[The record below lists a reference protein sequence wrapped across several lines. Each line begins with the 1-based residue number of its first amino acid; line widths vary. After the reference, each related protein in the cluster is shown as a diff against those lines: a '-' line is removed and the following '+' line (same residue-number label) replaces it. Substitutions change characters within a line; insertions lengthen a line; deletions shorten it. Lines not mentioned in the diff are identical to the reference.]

1 MGIPRF
7 ERQEA
12 LPPSNGRTPQH
23 LLDLHQAWLK
33 KLPGG
38 VRADLSKSSLSD
50 RQWQNVCLRQAVL
63 NSTTW
68 LDADLSDADLS
79 GVEMSEADFR
89 GATLNR
95 IDFTAAQSERVRFDQ
110 CFLMGAN
117 MAEIKA
123 LETIW
128 SNSIMPESRWLEAT
142 LQSCKLDQSKIAKSS
157 WNQARLFGCDFSHA
171 NLESAVLYRV
181 RAQLSRFYGTA
192 LVQANFTGSSIQDC
206 NFDRADLTSAKLQ
219 NCDAT
224 RSSFT
229 RTKLESCDFRGAK
242 LGGCE
247 FSGAFMVHARFDGAM
262 LRGTDLRGANM
273 KGARELTSEQLS
285 QARTDSTT
293 VLPNG
298 SNGPYIK
305 RSGAER
311 PAR

>member
-1 MGIPRF
+1 MGF
-7 ERQEA
+7 LKFDRQETVTA
-12 LPPSNGRTPQH
+12 TNVRTPQH
-23 LLDLHQAWLK
+23 LLELHQAWLK

-38 VRADLSKSSLSD
+38 IRADLSRSTLSD
-50 RQWQNVCLRQAVL
+50 RQWQSVCLRQAVL

-68 LDADLSDADLS
+68 LDADLSDADL
-79 GVEMSEADFR
+79 GGAEMSEADFR

-95 IDFTAAQSERVRFDQ
+95 IDFTAALSERVRFDQ

-117 MAEIKA
+117 MAELKA
-123 LETIW
+123 METIW
-128 SNSIMPESRWLEAT
+128 SNSVMPESRWLEAS
-142 LQSCKLDQSKIAKSS
+142 LQNCKLDQSKIAKSS
-157 WNQARLFGCDFSHA
+157 WNQARLFGCDFSYA

-181 RAQLSRFYGTA
+181 RAQLSRFYGTN
-192 LVQANFTGSSIQDC
+192 LVQANFNGSILQDC

-229 RTKLESCDFRGAK
+229 RTKLESCDFRGCK

-247 FSGAFMVHARFDGAM
+247 FSGAFMVHSRFEGAV
-262 LRGTDLRGANM
+262 LRGADLRGANM

-285 QARTDSTT
+285 LARTDSTT
-293 VLPNG
+293 ILPNG
-298 SNGPYIK
+298 TNGPYIK